1 MVMPYKFLLNG
12 MFVTVASLE
21 PQGVSTSTF
30 EPIALKPLSI
40 VAMAMFFFNLGEY
53 AALVTFPHV
62 LLLLETFHGLAQPP
76 SNASPLI
83 IKPTTY
89 LVTPSDLI
97 LWRASRLKYSALLSS

>member
-12 MFVTVASLE
+12 KFVTVANLK

-53 AALVTFPHV
+53 AALVTFPQTLSLFV
-62 LLLLETFHGLAQPP
+62 ISHGLAQPP
-76 SNASPLI
+76 SNASPST
-83 IKPTTY
+83 IKPTTFWQP
-89 LVTPSDLI
+89 LQI
-97 LWRASRLKYSALLSS
+97 

>member
-53 AALVTFPHV
+53 AALVTFPQTLSLFV
-62 LLLLETFHGLAQPP
+62 TSHGLAQPP
-76 SNASPLI
+76 SNA
-83 IKPTTY
+83 
-89 LVTPSDLI
+89 
-97 LWRASRLKYSALLSS
+97 